1 MLSRLFPHPLL
12 TLVLAVVWLLLVN
25 TVTLNAIV
33 FGLILGLL
41 LPQAIRAYWP
51 DMPTLRNPVAIA
63 GYILIVLLDIVKAN
77 IQVAL
82 IVLFK
87 PAARLRPAWIRVPLD
102 LTKPEAITVLAGTI
116 TVTPGTVSCD
126 LADDGHAL
134 LVHCLHAPEP
144 GAVVDEIKH
153 RYERRLKEIFE

>member
-87 PAARLRPAWIRVPLD
+87 PSARLRPAWIRVPLD

>member
-33 FGLILGLL
+33 FALLLGLL
-41 LPQAIRAYWP
+41 LPQVIRAYWP

-63 GYILIVLLDIVKAN
+63 GYVLIVLLDIVKAN

-87 PAARLRPAWIRVPLD
+87 PAARLRPAWVRVPLD
-102 LTKPEAITVLAGTI
+102 LKTPEAIMVPASN
-116 TVTPGTVSCD
+116 VFCD
-126 LADDGHAL
+126 LSDESHAL

-144 GAVVDEIKH
+144 ASVVDEIKQ

>member
-33 FGLILGLL
+33 FGLLLGLL

-87 PAARLRPAWIRVPLD
+87 PAARLQPAWIRVPLD

-144 GAVVDEIKH
+144 AAVVDEIKH